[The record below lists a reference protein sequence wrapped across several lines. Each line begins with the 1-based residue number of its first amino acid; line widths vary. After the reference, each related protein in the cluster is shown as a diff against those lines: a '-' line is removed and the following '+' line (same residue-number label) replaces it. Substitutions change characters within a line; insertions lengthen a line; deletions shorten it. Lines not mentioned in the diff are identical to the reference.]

1 MSAAP
6 LNDGLLLSY
15 YGDDLTGSTD
25 VMEALAM
32 HGVPTVLF
40 VKRPTA
46 AQRAMFEDA
55 RAIGL
60 AGTSRSESPAWMD
73 AHLPGA
79 FAWLKALGAALCHY
93 KVCSTFDSAPQV
105 GSIGRALDIGAA
117 LFAQPL
123 TPVVVG
129 VPQMRRYTVFGNH
142 FAAVDGVVHRLD
154 RHPVMSR
161 HPVTPMNDADL
172 ARHLGR
178 QTAKRIALADY
189 VLLGGEDA
197 DAAVDRLLAREE
209 EAGVLLFDVPDR
221 AIQKVVGRQLWRHRR
236 AGGRFVVGSSGVEYA
251 LIQQWLAERRI
262 PGTADFA
269 PPGAVERIAV
279 VSGSCSEITARQ
291 IRWAEQ
297 HGFAAIAL
305 DARRLASEADGAA
318 AFEDALAQGFAALRR
333 GHSVVLYTALGPGS
347 DLVAAADCDEAFRHR
362 IGRQLGAIL
371 RQLVERESLAR
382 VVIAGGDTSSHA
394 LQQLGVFALTTRLPL
409 PETPGSPLCTAH
421 SEHEAFDGLQI
432 ALKGGQI
439 GSEAYFGNIRDG
451 RR

>member
-1 MSAAP
+1 M
-6 LNDGLLLSY
+6 NDDLLLSY

-25 VMEALAM
+25 VMESLAM

-40 VKRPTA
+40 VKRPSD
-46 AQRAMFEDA
+46 AQRARFPDV

-73 AHLPGA
+73 AQLPEA
-79 FAWLKALGAALCHY
+79 FAWLKGLGAALCHY
-93 KVCSTFDSAPQV
+93 KVCSTFDSAPEV
-105 GSIGRALDIGAA
+105 GSIGRALDLGAA
-117 LFAQPL
+117 AFAQKV

-142 FAAVDGVVHRLD
+142 FAAVNGVVHRLD

-161 HPVTPMNDADL
+161 HPVTPMDDADL
-172 ARHLGR
+172 RRHLGK
-178 QTAKRIALADY
+178 QTTKHIALADY
-189 VLLGGEDA
+189 VLLGAEDA
-197 DAAVDRLLAREE
+197 DAAVARLMDGTDA
-209 EAGVLLFDVPDR
+209 VLLFDVPDR
-221 AIQKVVGRQLWRHRR
+221 AIQKTVGRQLWRHRR
-236 AGGRFVVGSSGVEYA
+236 PGGSFVVGSSGVEYA
-251 LIQQWLAERRI
+251 LIQQWIADGLI
-262 PGTADFA
+262 PGSAEFA

-279 VSGSCSEITARQ
+279 VSGSCSEVTARQ
-291 IRWAEQ
+291 IRWAEH

-305 DARRLASEADGAA
+305 DARRLASPIHGAETFDAALADGV
-318 AFEDALAQGFAALRR
+318 AALKR
-333 GHSVVLYTALGPGS
+333 GHSVVLYTALGPDS
-347 DLVAAADCDEAFRHR
+347 KLVDAADCDESFRHR
-362 IGRQLGAIL
+362 IGQQLGGLLKRLI
-371 RQLVERESLAR
+371 ERESLKR

-421 SEHEAFDGLQI
+421 SEEARFDGLQI